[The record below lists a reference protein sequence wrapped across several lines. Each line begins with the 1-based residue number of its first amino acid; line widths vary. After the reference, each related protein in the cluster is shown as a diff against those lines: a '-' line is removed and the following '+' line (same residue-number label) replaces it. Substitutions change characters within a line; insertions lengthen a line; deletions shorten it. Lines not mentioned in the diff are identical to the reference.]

1 MPNLHDY
8 ILWRGDLSFEQDPL
22 NEVDMLL
29 LSQLSYAAFGPFV
42 PGPTLF
48 PQYVTLKS
56 AVQRL
61 LEYDGEGTYIHQHA
75 FLWKNIR
82 KLLEAAAA
90 SRRYGDI
97 RLSAYVDELSD
108 ESQFAALCM
117 DIGESLKAVAFRG
130 TDDSIA
136 GWKEDLLMA
145 LDDPIPAQKRA
156 SEYLAQLMDEMEGD
170 VVLTGHSKGGNLAVF
185 AAVHLPPDKRARIR
199 QIANLDGPGFSRS
212 LQGEAGFEDLRDRI
226 CVLLPESS
234 VVGRLL
240 EQEAQFHIVRATA
253 LGIFQ
258 HDAFTWQVQ
267 GPNLVRAERLT
278 AYSEYLNCVIRAWLE
293 KLSNE
298 QRREFLEAVFAMF
311 SDVDAKTVSDAPA
324 ALFAALPQIIRK
336 MSTLDKEH
344 KDAMIT
350 MVKTLG
356 EAAIRG
362 LRIRGQKEKA
372 LPGGDTRPGD

>member
-29 LSQLSYAAFGPFV
+29 LSQLSYVAFGPFV

-48 PQYVTLKS
+48 PQYVTLQ
-56 AVQRL
+56 AAAQRL
-61 LEYDGEGTYIHQHA
+61 LEYDSEGTLIHQHA
-75 FLWKNIR
+75 FMWKNIR
-82 KLLEAAAA
+82 KLLEMAAA
-90 SRRYGDI
+90 SRRFGYI
-97 RLSAYVDELSD
+97 RLCAYVDELSD

-117 DIGESLKAVAFRG
+117 DIGDDVKAVAFRG

-136 GWKEDLLMA
+136 GWKEDLLMV

-156 SEYLAQLMDEMEGD
+156 AEYLRQLMDEIQSD

-199 QIANLDGPGFSRS
+199 MIANLDGPGFSRS
-212 LQGEAGFEDLRDRI
+212 LQGEAGYEDVREKI

-240 EQEAQFHIVRATA
+240 EQEADFRIVKASA
-253 LGIFQ
+253 LGILQ

-267 GPNLVRAERLT
+267 GPSLVRAERLT
-278 AYSEYLNCVIRAWLE
+278 ASSEYLSCVIRAWLD
-293 KLSNE
+293 KLDTL
-298 QRREFLEAVFAMF
+298 QRKEFLEAVFAMF
-311 SDVDAKTVSDAPA
+311 ADVEAKKISDAPA

-356 EAAIRG
+356 EAAIKG
-362 LRIRGQKEKA
+362 LRTRGQKEKN
-372 LPGGDTRPGD
+372 LPGDGTPSGD